1 MALQIVLNLLIA
13 IIWMF
18 FSDFTFSNFLFGYL
32 IGFVLLLMLSPFIPG
47 TFYFKKLWAIIV
59 LVGLFVKELVLA
71 NLEVLKWVY
80 KPKLDMQSG
89 IMALPIDLT
98 GNREITLLANLIT
111 LTPGTLSVDV
121 SENNDFLYVHAI
133 DMPDVDESIQDIKET
148 FEKAIM
154 EVTR

>member
-13 IIWMF
+13 VIWMF
-18 FSDFTFSNFLFGYL
+18 FSAFTFTHFLFGYL
-32 IGFVLLLMLSPFIPG
+32 IGFFLLLLLSSFIPG
-47 TFYFKKLWAIIV
+47 TFYFKRVWAIIV
-59 LVGLFVKELVLA
+59 LVSLFAKELVLA

-98 GNREITLLANLIT
+98 GDREITLLANLIT

-121 SENNDFLYVHAI
+121 SENNEYLYVHAI
-133 DMPDVDESIQDIKET
+133 DMPDVDESIQDIKDT